1 MCYKSTV
8 IKMLDVVIPCYNYNN
23 KRFGHEWV
31 QMFETVTCSRLHISK
46 CHLAEKH
53 VKALKAPKAPEAL

>member
-8 IKMLDVVIPCYNYNN
+8 IKMLDVVIPCYNNNN

-31 QMFETVTCSRLHISK
+31 QTFETVTCSRLHP
-46 CHLAEKH
+46 LAANDI
-53 VKALKAPKAPEAL
+53 VSNALNKVQ